1 MNEREGCFCIRE
13 LQRLAGRADEF
24 AQDSDV
30 GAVHTDAASVDR
42 QAEGFCEI
50 EIHSCVVQFRKA
62 VTLCRSNPIEARRIN
77 RPRRAM
83 TAPRA
88 ASQLVKL
95 LPIAF
100 LPSGHSYKSRCWAAS
115 HVLLFYRKLTLIVL
129 TARSQHWM
137 LGFPKRFLSAHTA
150 KTVRC
155 HDSNDVRKRNHTAE
169 TR

>member
-1 MNEREGCFCIRE
+1 MREKAVLAE

-30 GAVHTDAASVDR
+30 RSVHTNAAGVDR
-42 QAEGFCEI
+42 QAESFGKI
-50 EIHSCVVQFRKA
+50 EINTSVVQFRKA
-62 VTLCRSNPIEARRIN
+62 IALCRSNAIKSGRID

-115 HVLLFYRKLTLIVL
+115 HVLPFFRELTLIVL
-129 TARSQHWM
+129 TAHSQHWM

-150 KTVRC
+150 KTVRS